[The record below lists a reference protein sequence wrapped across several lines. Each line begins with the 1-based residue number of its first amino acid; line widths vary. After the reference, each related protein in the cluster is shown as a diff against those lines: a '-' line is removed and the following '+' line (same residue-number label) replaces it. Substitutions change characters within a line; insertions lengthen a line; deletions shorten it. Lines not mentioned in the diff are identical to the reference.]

1 MNNRWRQACRMGDY
15 ASRKLGRDPYDSSAT
30 PAQRRALKAIILK
43 TLMIKVCEGM
53 PI

>member
-1 MNNRWRQACRMGDY
+1 MNNRWRQARRMGGC
-15 ASRKLGRDPYDSSAT
+15 ASRKLGHDPYDSSAT

-43 TLMIKVCEGM
+43 ALIITVCEGM